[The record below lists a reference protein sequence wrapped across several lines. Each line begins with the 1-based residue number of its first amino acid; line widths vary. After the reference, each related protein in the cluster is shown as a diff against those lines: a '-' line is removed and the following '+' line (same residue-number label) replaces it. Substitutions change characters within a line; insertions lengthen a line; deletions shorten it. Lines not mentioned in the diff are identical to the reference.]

1 MREPDYRGLAAL
13 VIAVSGAF
21 GIFVVVPLAVLMG
34 YTLGEAGSDVMIAL
48 GGALVGAF
56 AVYMGMK
63 DKESGNERGNSK
75 ADGGGDAQ

>member
-13 VIAVSGAF
+13 VIAASGAF
-21 GIFVVVPLAVLMG
+21 GIFVVVPLAVFMG
-34 YTLGEAGSDVMIAL
+34 YKLSEVGSQVMIAI

-63 DKESGNERGNSK
+63 SDRKN
-75 ADGGGDAQ
+75 GGFDDPTKP